1 MLDRNKLSTSID
13 NLLFLWYDEDNDNFV
28 EMDTTY
34 ADYILCFS
42 KILRG
47 DIT

>member
-34 ADYILCFS
+34 DGECLQI
-42 KILRG
+42 K
-47 DIT
+47 DVVE

>member
-28 EMDTTY
+28 EMDTAY
-34 ADYILCFS
+34 DEECLQIKDAVA
-42 KILRG
+42 
-47 DIT
+47 